1 MDRKSLEHEFL
12 RPLCS
17 SWVAKIERAKEAR
30 SNWKNVADE
39 CLMFYSNS
47 CQAMWDPEYSKK
59 FWKNV
64 KLPRFRI
71 TINKAFELVA
81 VFGPNLMWETP
92 YRTVKPKRTMEFPP
106 ELFGQDE
113 QSMMLYQQVQQ
124 MQQMDKARDAAI
136 TMMMQ
141 AWLNYTPGEMPSGG
155 LEGHCER
162 SVIDALIKGRGCQVV
177 RNYQMPGSRRTLTGC
192 FYLDPYDLYT
202 DPDFNQIDECRW
214 IAIKHVAP
222 YYEVEKKFGLEKNSL
237 KNKSSLESSWSH
249 SEWSTDSEA
258 DARRRAGQT
267 GDNIVW
273 YEIYSKAGCG
283 IRQTTVQEDVRDH
296 MDSVVEQYAYLAICP
311 DVPYPLNMP
320 TERLRRGATDDDV
333 RDAFSWPV
341 PLWSDGSWPVHC
353 LDFYHDP
360 KSSWPVA
367 PLSPGMG
374 ELKLLNFL
382 VSWMATRTWSS
393 TRDFW
398 AVAAPHVEHYKDYL
412 LNGDDQMIIP
422 TPFGV
427 DDVKAAVSVLTQP
440 EMRQDMSRLIAFI
453 SDMFDKRVG
462 LTAYVYGLNEGG
474 TQNRTAEETVAKS
487 RAVAARPEFMQ
498 KQVVKWQ
505 SGLAKDEAFLTRW
518 FVRGSDVEPLIGR
531 YGASLWDQLIVSTDV
546 ELVTRQFEYSI
557 AASSIR
563 RPNRDRDVAN
573 FQQVAGMFLPIM
585 QQYGASSGNYEP
597 FNFLMRKWAE
607 YHDADLDGAEI
618 PPPQPPDPAQMEIQQ
633 RMQAA
638 EVAKA
643 EAEVQ
648 KIMADAQGSAA
659 SSQMD
664 QVGLMMEAE
673 KARLGLEAQAAKD
686 QLGIQAS
693 QARSI
698 TELLQGQAKHES
710 MLRQGQEIHE
720 AKLRQAQ
727 QTQQSKVGSRG

>member
-1 MDRKSLEHEFL
+1 MYRKSLESEFL
-12 RPLCS
+12 RPIVS
-17 SWVAKIERAKEAR
+17 AWVKKIERAKEGR
-30 SNWKNVADE
+30 SQWKEIADE
-39 CLMFYSNS
+39 AMMFYSNS
-47 CQAMWDPEYSKK
+47 AQAMWDPEYSKK

-92 YRTVKPKRTMEFPP
+92 HRTVKSKRTIELPP
-106 ELFGQDE
+106 EIFGGDE
-113 QSMMLYQQVQQ
+113 QGMAVYQQVQQ
-124 MQQMDKARDAAI
+124 MRAMEKARDAAI
-136 TMMMQ
+136 ASMMST
-141 AWLNYTPGEMPSGG
+141 WLNYTPNEMPSGG

-162 SVIDALIKGRGCQVV
+162 SVVDALIKGRGCQVV
-177 RNYQMPGSRRTLTGC
+177 RNYRMPGSRRTLTGS

-214 IAIKHVAP
+214 MAVKHVEP
-222 YYEVEKKFGLEKNSL
+222 HYEVEQRFGLEKNSL
-237 KNKSSLESSWSH
+237 KNRSTLESSWSH
-249 SEWSTDSEA
+249 SEWSTNDDG
-258 DARRRAGQT
+258 DARRKAGQT

-273 YEIYSKAGCG
+273 YEIFSKGGCG
-283 IRQTTVQEDVRDH
+283 VLQTSIDDDIKTH
-296 MDSVVEQYAYLAICP
+296 MERVVGKYAYIAICP
-311 DVPYPLNMP
+311 DVPYPLNMSA
-320 TERLRRGATDDDV
+320 ERLRKGATDDDV
-333 RDAFSWPV
+333 QQAFSWPV
-341 PLWSDGSWPVHC
+341 PLWADGSWPVHC

-367 PLSPGMG
+367 PLAPGMG

-382 VSWMATRTWSS
+382 VSWLATRVWSS
-393 TRDFW
+393 SRDFW
-398 AVAAPHVEHYKDYL
+398 AVAAPHVEHYRDYL
-412 LNGDDQMIIP
+412 LNGDDQAIIP

-427 DDVKAAVSVLTQP
+427 EDIKSAVTVLTQP
-440 EMRQDMSRLIAFI
+440 ETRQDMSRLIAFV

-462 LTAYVYGLNEGG
+462 LTEFVYGLNQGG

-487 RAVAARPEFMQ
+487 RATSARPEFMQ

-505 SGLAKDEAFLTRW
+505 SQVARAEAFLTRW
-518 FVRGSDVEPLIGR
+518 FVRGEDVRPLMGD
-531 YGASLWDQLIVSTDV
+531 YGAQLWDQLIVSSDV
-546 ELVTRQFEYSI
+546 DLVAREFEYSI

-573 FQQVAGMFLPIM
+573 FQQVAGMFIPIM
-585 QQYGASSGNYEP
+585 QQYGAASGNYEP

-618 PPPQPPDPAQMEIQQ
+618 PPPQEPDPAQMEMQH

-648 KIMADAQGSAA
+648 KLMVDAQSAMA
-659 SSQMD
+659 TGQAD
-664 QVGLMMEAE
+664 QATLMMEAE
-673 KARLGLEAQAAKD
+673 RSRMQLEADAAKEM
-686 QLGIQAS
+686 QSIQAS
-693 QARSI
+693 EAKTLSEI
-698 TELLQGQAKHES
+698 MQGQAKHEL

-720 AKLRQAQ
+720 AKLRQQGA
-727 QTQQSKVGSRG
+727 SRGQSL